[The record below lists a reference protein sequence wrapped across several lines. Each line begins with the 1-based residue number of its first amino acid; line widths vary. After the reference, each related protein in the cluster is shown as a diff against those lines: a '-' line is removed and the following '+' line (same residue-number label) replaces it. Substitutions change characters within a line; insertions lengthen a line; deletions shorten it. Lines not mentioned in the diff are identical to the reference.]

1 MEEEQQVGGGRDK
14 LTISDQII
22 VVLSRRI
29 TPGSRSLFLSTFK
42 SVTAGGRWRLITK
55 LLTHNFYNLS
65 LSFNPSNSARFI
77 HHPQVITLLP

>member
-42 SVTAGGRWRLITK
+42 SVTAGVVGGG
-55 LLTHNFYNLS
+55 
-65 LSFNPSNSARFI
+65 A
-77 HHPQVITLLP
+77 